1 MTIRNRPRRQTE
13 TTPNMKQST
22 VQTQVTSVLLL
33 ASILT
38 ADAAFVQ
45 NGKSQQS
52 PKTIGNPAFIPACTP
67 FVARTTQSPAFST
80 RLFSDDDD
88 DDMMDFGGDFDDD
101 YVDDDY
107 DDSELVIDVEGDG
120 EYGDYDDE
128 ELEEDPY
135 VGLASSEF
143 GEESSSALATS
154 DALATDLDWGGA
166 LGSLRSRMED
176 VESGTS
182 GDPSQALFRMMSA
195 PTPNQLI
202 GKFVSSADPQVV
214 QAMSGA
220 VTSLL
225 GGLSS
230 PNMGVEVQVKASGEK
245 IGSLCFQLQMTGY
258 MFRNAEYVLAL
269 KDLMQLRG
277 KKLSLQDYKDA
288 FDRVDTDGSGYIEL
302 SEIQNLFKE
311 AYGGEDDIPAYEIR
325 AFLEFFDTNEDG
337 KVSWEEFEQGLA
349 SAATREEGKQVSAK
363 DDLANRLLASMEGDA
378 SDDDDEDEAAS
389 PMDER
394 LSGTIEIEMDSGKI
408 VQVDAEEY
416 MESLKE
422 EARKLKLALRKEKEG
437 PSASSNENDPM
448 AGLLS
453 NNLGGGADD
462 VVDLAGYIASRQ
474 GDVKSLTEGIKPEIV
489 DTMKKLV
496 DFVLEGGE
504 TGRSRKD
511 LSPEERAST
520 EMEIPG
526 SALQQLALWQLV
538 LGYRLRE
545 EEAKGDYVKLLK

>member
-1 MTIRNRPRRQTE
+1 MSL
-13 TTPNMKQST
+13 NMKKPMTKPIVASASLL
-22 VQTQVTSVLLL
+22 VLATSV
-33 ASILT
+33 LT
-38 ADAAFVQ
+38 ADAFVH

-52 PKTIGNPAFIPACTP
+52 SKTRTNTPSPAFSVPPSTP
-67 FVARTTQSPAFST
+67 FVTQSPAFQT
-80 RLFSDDDD
+80 RLFSDED

-120 EYGDYDDE
+120 DYDDYDAE
-128 ELEEDPY
+128 DLEEDPY

-143 GEESSSALATS
+143 GEESSSALATN

-176 VESGTS
+176 VEAGTS
-182 GDPSQALFRMMSA
+182 GDPSQALFRLMSA
-195 PTPNQLI
+195 QTPNQII
-202 GKFVSSADPQVV
+202 GNFVSSADPQVV

-311 AYGGEDDIPAYEIR
+311 AYGREDDIPAYEIR

-349 SAATREEGKQVSAK
+349 SAATREEGRRVSAK
-363 DDLANRLLASMEGDA
+363 DDLADKLLASMENSGDA
-378 SDDDDEDEAAS
+378 SDDEEDDEAAS
-389 PMDER
+389 TIGENI
-394 LSGTIEIEMDSGKI
+394 SGTIEIEMESGKI
-408 VQVDAEEY
+408 IRVDAEEY

-437 PSASSNENDPM
+437 PAANSNENDPM

-453 NNLGGGADD
+453 GNLGGGADD

-511 LSPEERAST
+511 LSPEERANT

-545 EEAKGDYVKLLK
+545 EEAKGEYVKLLK